1 MPFFFVDSTAQCRYS
16 SRVGSGKTKKK
27 VHERD
32 IQVNFDYNVVVF
44 NNKIF
49 ITRLQ
54 LLYLDEILFIFFV
67 RVEKL
72 DSKMEQ

>member
-1 MPFFFVDSTAQCRYS
+1 MSVPVRQ
-16 SRVGSGKTKKK
+16 KKK